1 MMVDMFYLGYGIY
14 FRNISRYFLR
24 VLVRREFV
32 YDNVFINNDDFRV
45 NMFVY
50 LNLNLFIIV
59 MFY

>member
-1 MMVDMFYLGYGIY
+1 MMVDMFYLGYGFY